1 MPPKDK
7 GWSLLRNEADDPSHL
22 KDKDVWKRQQA
33 WFEAIQDLSV
43 RFGT

>member
-22 KDKDVWKRQQA
+22 KDKDVA